1 VTPLPAALG
10 GNELVAWRLDS
21 AAHASTWASGEGAF
35 LYGGRWNTKGVR
47 AVYCSIDP
55 ATAILEVAVHKGFR
69 VLDMVA
75 HILTAVTIADPATV
89 HVVDPASLPNP
100 NWLKPGIPGA
110 GQQDHGNQLL
120 SAHKFVAIPSAVS
133 VHSWNLI
140 FVAATATGA
149 YDVRWQE
156 PFALDTRLHPPVP

>member
-1 VTPLPAALG
+1 MCAAIKRTRMHFARGTSVIVVGEPTEQYPVTA
-10 GNELVAWRLDS
+10 R
-21 AAHASTWASGEGAF
+21 
-35 LYGGRWNTKGVR
+35 R
-47 AVYCSIDP
+47 
-55 ATAILEVAVHKGFR
+55 EVAVHKGFR

-75 HILTAVTIADPATV
+75 HILTAVTITDPATV

-140 FVAATATGA
+140 FVPATASGA
-149 YDVRWQE
+149 SQLGRPVT
-156 PFALDTRLHPPVP
+156 FAPGAPLHPP